1 MPSHLL
7 GVMQFVGVVLGL
19 VASCALLPGHNRVKA
34 PSTLSASPAVIMVAT
49 AMPELQMPT
58 VRHGL
63 PTQHK
68 GGLRGRR
75 IDGPVGVPVSLP
87 LGAAS
92 MPPGSQRTVGGEH
105 LVQPPNILQGITPN
119 GPVREYPLLT
129 QEEELDLIH
138 QARFYV
144 AAADAKRE
152 LRAAATEHA
161 EELFVLNH
169 EELLRHIQGSA
180 DATAVKRS
188 RSGAVASSED
198 CGLSELPETMTD
210 TEFRLREALG
220 RGAYNKLFLHNQGLI
235 YNEVHKLFPN
245 WRTVAVMEKAD
256 LLQEGAQGMLRAI
269 RLFDTGRAVRFSTY
283 ATWHVRSYILRAVR
297 DKLHVVRL
305 PQNLQRDMSDIRK
318 ARYRYTVENQ
328 GHSPSPHDLADM
340 LEWPTKRIEKALD
353 GLAHE
358 SAVSLDESRGA
369 PASDGQQALHH
380 RVPSV
385 RHGSAATENA
395 LYQQQLRATLGQA
408 MSKRDPRRVQLLR
421 LRYGLEDGQ
430 EWSFPQLGSRFNMTA
445 RVAKGMVHQE
455 LNFLRRQRTEVL
467 QQFVES

>member
-1 MPSHLL
+1 
-7 GVMQFVGVVLGL
+7 MQFGAVLL
-19 VASCALLPGHNRVKA
+19 VASCALLPGHDRVRA
-34 PSTLSASPAVIMVAT
+34 PRTLWASPAVMMVAT
-49 AMPELQMPT
+49 FGSELRDPA
-58 VRHGL
+58 VRNRL
-63 PTQHK
+63 PAQHE
-68 GGLRGRR
+68 GGLQGRR
-75 IDGPVGVPVSLP
+75 IKGPEGVPVSLP
-87 LGAAS
+87 VGAAS
-92 MPPGSQRTVGGEH
+92 MPPGSQRTVAGEH
-105 LVQPPNILQGITPN
+105 LVQSPNILQGITPD
-119 GPVREYPLLT
+119 GPVREYPRLT
-129 QEEELDLIH
+129 QEEELELIS

-161 EELFVLNH
+161 EELYVLNH
-169 EELLRHIQGSA
+169 EELLRHIRRSV
-180 DATAVKRS
+180 DATEVKRGRGGS
-188 RSGAVASSED
+188 LASSED
-198 CGLSELPETMTD
+198 CGLSDLPESMSD
-210 TEFRLREALG
+210 TEFRLMEALG

-245 WRTVAVMEKAD
+245 WRTKAVMEKAD

-318 ARYRYTVENQ
+318 ARYRYTEENQ
-328 GHSPSPHDLADM
+328 GHSPSPQDLAEV
-340 LEWPTKRIEKALD
+340 LEWPTQRIEKALD

-358 SAVSLDESRGA
+358 SALSLDEAPTRGGPSRGSAAGA
-369 PASDGQQALHH
+369 PSEGLQALHH
-380 RVPSV
+380 RVPSA

-467 QQFVES
+467 QQFVDL